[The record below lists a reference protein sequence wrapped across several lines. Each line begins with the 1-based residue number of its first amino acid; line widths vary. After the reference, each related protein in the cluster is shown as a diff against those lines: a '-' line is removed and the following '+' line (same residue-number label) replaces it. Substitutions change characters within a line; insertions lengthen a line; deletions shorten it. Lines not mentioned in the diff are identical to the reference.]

1 MSEYGGQKVFQVA
14 NETTAKIG
22 TQRHETVDRD
32 NGVSFSKEDGERE
45 EKTNI
50 MVFPNLR
57 TV

>member
-32 NGVSFSKEDGERE
+32 NGVSFSEEDGE
-45 EKTNI
+45 
-50 MVFPNLR
+50 
-57 TV
+57 